1 MTEIASQRAERLAAQ
16 PLVTLASGP
25 GNFFTGTFAGIRE
38 MWERRELQ
46 GILIRREMKNRY
58 KDSTLGFLWTL
69 IKPIAMLLIYFLA
82 IGQILGAARAI
93 PSFAI
98 FVFAGLT
105 LWGLYSDM
113 LVSSTMSILQNAA
126 LIKKVYLPRQV
137 FPIASVG
144 SAALNFVVQ
153 FGVLVVAIV
162 IFGQI
167 PVTWDVLYVFPAA
180 LIVLI
185 FGAAFA
191 LLLSSLNVFFRDVQY
206 LVDVAVVMLFWASPI
221 VYSYSALATSPYG
234 GSWLEQ
240 LYLLNPIT
248 IAIIAFQRALWLGG
262 PDVIAFFDQKGLE
275 LNSAYPADLDLRLI
289 IVAGVGLV
297 FLWFAD
303 RVFQRLQ
310 GNFAQEI

>member
-1 MTEIASQRAERLAAQ
+1 VTDIARQRAERLAAQ
-16 PLVTLASGP
+16 PLVKLASGP
-25 GNFFTGTFAGIRE
+25 GNFFSGTIYDIRE
-38 MWERRELQ
+38 MWDRRELQ

-69 IKPIAMLLIYFLA
+69 IKPVAMLLIYFLA
-82 IGQILGAARAI
+82 IGQILGAARAV

-98 FVFAGLT
+98 FVFTGLT

-153 FGVLVVAIV
+153 FGVLAVAIV

-167 PVTWDVLYVFPAA
+167 PVTWDVFYIFPAV

-221 VYSYSALATSPYG
+221 VYSYTALSNSPYG
-234 GSWLEQ
+234 GTWLEQ
-240 LYLLNPIT
+240 VYLLNPIT

-262 PDVIAFFDQKGLE
+262 PDVIAFFDKNGMDLS
-275 LNSAYPADLDLRLI
+275 SAYPADLDLRLL
-289 IVAGVGLV
+289 VAAIVGLV

-303 RVFQRLQ
+303 RIFHRLQ